1 MSVNEFELEELLCL
15 LRLISCINS
24 KPPTFWHATV
34 SKAINGDIPN
44 YICEFRW
51 EINCQDRRYVKQQSR
66 LFSCWYFLFG
76 AGRKKSKKQ
85 QQQQKTTEKPET
97 LSLTI
102 WKCDDF
108 QGFLCVVCSHFIVLF
123 TFHLPVLV
131 FIALRK

>member
-51 EINCQDRRYVKQQSR
+51 EINCQGRRYVKQQSR

-85 QQQQKTTEKPET
+85 QQQKNQLKNQK
-97 LSLTI
+97 LSAWLSESAMI
-102 WKCDDF
+102 F
-108 QGFLCVVCSHFIVLF
+108 RGFCVLF
-123 TFHLPVLV
+123 AA
-131 FIALRK
+131 IS